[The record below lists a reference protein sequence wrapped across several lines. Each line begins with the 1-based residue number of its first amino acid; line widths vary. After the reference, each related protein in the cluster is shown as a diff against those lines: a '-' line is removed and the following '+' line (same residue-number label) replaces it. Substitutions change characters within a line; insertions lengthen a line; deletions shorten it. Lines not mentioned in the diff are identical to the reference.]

1 MNRFFITLLTL
12 LILGG
17 CGETVEEPSRMYLD
31 CEVTKKYQQLGAL
44 FDINESFSLGWNS
57 AYGVG
62 PNVLSYQNE
71 AAFRATNE
79 RQEEHDDMNY
89 RFYDSLIWGTYEDG
103 IRQDTYVSYLVFTL
117 NRITLQMTIE
127 EAREG
132 TFKNDRPTD
141 EYNGLWYKYDCSEV
155 ERI

>member
-1 MNRFFITLLTL
+1 MKHLTTLLLTL
-12 LILGG
+12 LVLGG
-17 CGETVEEPSRMYLD
+17 CGEAVEEPSWMYLD
-31 CEVTKKYQQLGAL
+31 CEVTKKYQQLGGL
-44 FDINESFSLGWNS
+44 FNTNESFRLGWNS

-62 PNVLSYQNE
+62 PNVLSYQNND
-71 AAFRATNE
+71 AFRATNE

-89 RFYDSLIWGTYEDG
+89 RFYEALIWGNSEDSF
-103 IRQDTYVSYLVFTL
+103 ISWLVFTL
-117 NRITLQMTIE
+117 NRVTLQMTIE

-141 EYNGLWYKYDCSEV
+141 EYNGLWYKYDSSEV